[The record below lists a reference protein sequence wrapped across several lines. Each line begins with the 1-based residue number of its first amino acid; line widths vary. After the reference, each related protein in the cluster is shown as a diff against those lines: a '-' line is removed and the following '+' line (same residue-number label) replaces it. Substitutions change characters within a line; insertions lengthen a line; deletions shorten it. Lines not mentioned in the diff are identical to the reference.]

1 MQACVCRKEQDSP
14 ACGKRVGSTG
24 RCRLVPCDV
33 RPGLLTGRKN
43 SERKISEVMMDDT
56 QLFLDPLAGRQPLA
70 GGSTRSRQTVIL
82 PSEHRS
88 SASRRSRRSCEA
100 RVARVVS
107 GAGRGESVVAAKGKS
122 RNKKG
127 ERKRSFS
134 AKNLNRYW
142 ALQHFLRLAPSTCH
156 KSAAPAG
163 PNGSHGRCHGGR
175 SGREI

>member
-1 MQACVCRKEQDSP
+1 MRKKGGD
-14 ACGKRVGSTG
+14 RTG

-107 GAGRGESVVAAKGKS
+107 GAGPWCVRGGS
-122 RNKKG
+122 
-127 ERKRSFS
+127 KRQVS
-134 AKNLNRYW
+134 
-142 ALQHFLRLAPSTCH
+142 
-156 KSAAPAG
+156 
-163 PNGSHGRCHGGR
+163 
-175 SGREI
+175 